1 MAKRDYYEVLG
12 ASRTAGADEIK
23 KAYRKQAL
31 KYHPDRNPGDKA
43 AEDKFKEASEAYEV
57 LSDSQKRT
65 AYDQFGHSAASGQG
79 FGGFEQ
85 GFSGFGDMFGDIF
98 GDFFGGGGSRGSRP
112 SRGADLEY
120 TLEIEFEESV
130 FGYEEVVDIP
140 RLETCGDCGGDGAAP
155 GTKRESCNTCNG
167 TGQITVSQGF
177 FSMKS
182 ACNRCGG
189 QGSIIRVPCSRC
201 HGRGQVKIKRKIN
214 VKVPA
219 GVDNGSRLR
228 ISGEGESGLNNGP
241 RGDLYVAIRV
251 KSHHLFTRRGDDIIC
266 QIPISF
272 VQASLGV
279 QIEAPTLN
287 GKAGLKI
294 PAGTQSGKF
303 FKLRGKGAP
312 NVYGRGRGDEHIQII
327 VETPSKLNQKQR
339 SLLEEFARV
348 SGEEVHPISKNFW
361 DKAKELL
368 GHKEKTGKK
377 NK

>member
-57 LSDSQKRT
+57 LSDPQKKT

-79 FGGFEQ
+79 SGGFEQ
-85 GFSGFGDMFGDIF
+85 GFSGFGDIF
-98 GDFFGGGGSRGSRP
+98 ESFFGGGGSRSSRP
-112 SRGADLEY
+112 RGGADLEY
-120 TLEIEFEESV
+120 TLDIKFEESV
-130 FGYEEVVDIP
+130 FGYEEVVEIP
-140 RLETCGDCGGDGAAP
+140 RLETCGDCSGDGAAP
-155 GTKRESCNTCNG
+155 GTKRETCGTCEG
-167 TGQITVSQGF
+167 TGHITVSQMIF
-177 FSMKS
+177 NMQQT
-182 ACNRCGG
+182 CNRCGG

-241 RGDLYVAIRV
+241 RGDLYVVIRV
-251 KSHHLFTRRGDDIIC
+251 EPHHLFTRRGDDIIC

-272 VQASLGV
+272 VQASLGA

-287 GKAGLKI
+287 GKVSLKI

-303 FKLRGKGAP
+303 FKLRGKGVP
-312 NVYGRGRGDEHIQII
+312 NVYGRGRGDEHIQVI

-339 SLLEEFARV
+339 SLLEEFAEV

-361 DKAKELL
+361 DKTKELF
-368 GHKEKTGKK
+368 GQKEKTDKK
-377 NK
+377 KK